1 MREKERRLED
11 PRSQSV
17 GVGHSIKNLF
27 VPDASSSPF
36 LFTFSFPFLLPS
48 DIGRQSLPVRPM
60 EKRKRKRR
68 KEKKRYR
75 PKGAT
80 PSRRGSWLG
89 YERPCDSTFILE
101 SHACLSSNQ
110 PTLPFGRLSFCL
122 LFFVFFFPVF
132 SIPSFGSVQRE

>member
-1 MREKERRLED
+1 MCERGRDTSL
-11 PRSQSV
+11 
-17 GVGHSIKNLF
+17 
-27 VPDASSSPF
+27 ASSSPF
-36 LFTFSFPFLLPS
+36 LFSFSFPFLLPS

-60 EKRKRKRR
+60 VKRKRKRR

-132 SIPSFGSVQRE
+132 SIPDLRLSEGNRKGKKKTEKRRRQRSRLMA